1 MGWFKD
7 KRARRWQALVVAGFV
22 LCAGLAFM
30 AVTSPVGAVGKA
42 AWPTIKLTLISD
54 DFSQPLQLLHAG
66 DGSGRLFVVERAG
79 YVRIVKNGALLTTPF
94 LDIHDRV
101 NSTCGECGL
110 LSIAFPPDFETSGW
124 FVVSYSA
131 KNNPVHPTDP
141 NEPDPSVGNDTVLA
155 RFRVTGN
162 PDVADPSSEQPILL
176 VNQPYANH
184 NGGLAKFGPDGKLY
198 FGLGDGGSGG
208 DPLGAGQRLNTLL
221 GKLLRIA
228 VGPTGTYTVPSDN
241 PFVGVSGARPEIW
254 AYGLR
259 NPWRWSFDRTIGD
272 LWIGDVG
279 QGLWEEVDFAPST
292 STGGENY
299 GWNRLE
305 GTHCYEP
312 PTCTSAGTVLP
323 VHEYPHGNLTGRSVT
338 GGYVYRGPQ
347 TGLQGIYF
355 FSDISGGRIWG
366 LRPSGS
372 VWEWAQF
379 LETGRGIS
387 SFGEDEA
394 GQLYVTSYY
403 DGALL
408 RIDEAPPPPTSTPTT
423 TPTPTHTGTPINLTP
438 SATPT
443 VTSAATPPAT
453 PSGDFKFRLPWVET
467 GP

>member
-1 MGWFKD
+1 VTAVLIAGLFFVAITT
-7 KRARRWQALVVAGFV
+7 RVGVVAQ
-22 LCAGLAFM
+22 
-30 AVTSPVGAVGKA
+30 A
-42 AWPTIKLTLISD
+42 AWPTIQLTQISD
-54 DFSQPLQLLHAG
+54 EFNQPLQLLHAG

-79 YVRIVKNGALLTTPF
+79 TVRILKNGALLPTPF
-94 LDIHDRV
+94 LDIHERV

-110 LSIAFPPDFETSGW
+110 LSIAFPPDYETSGW
-124 FVVSYSA
+124 FIVSYSA
-131 KNNPVHPTDP
+131 KNNPVQPTDP
-141 NEPDPSVGNDTVLA
+141 NEPDAANDTILA

-162 PDVADPSSEQPILL
+162 PDVANPSSEESILL
-176 VNQPYANH
+176 VNQPYGNH
-184 NGGLAKFGPDGKLY
+184 NGGLAKFGPDGLLY

-228 VGPTGTYTVPSDN
+228 VGPTGTYTVPARN
-241 PFVGVSGARPEIW
+241 PFVGNTAARPEIW

-259 NPWRWSFDRTIGD
+259 NPWRWSFDRTTGD

-312 PTCTSAGTVLP
+312 PSCTSAGTVLP
-323 VHEYPHGNLTGRSVT
+323 VHEYPHGSSTGRSVT

-347 TGLQGIYF
+347 VALQGIYF
-355 FSDISGGRIWG
+355 FSDISSGRIWG
-366 LRPSGS
+366 LRPVGTP
-372 VWEWAQF
+372 WESATL

-394 GQLYVTSYY
+394 GRLYVTSYY

-408 RIDEAPPPPTSTPTT
+408 RIDEVSSLPTSTPTNT
-423 TPTPTHTGTPINLTP
+423 PATAQTATSTPTKLTP
-438 SATPT
+438 GATPRAT
-443 VTSAATPPAT
+443 LTATPPATPPAT
-453 PSGDFKFRLPWVET
+453 PSGAFRLRLPWVET